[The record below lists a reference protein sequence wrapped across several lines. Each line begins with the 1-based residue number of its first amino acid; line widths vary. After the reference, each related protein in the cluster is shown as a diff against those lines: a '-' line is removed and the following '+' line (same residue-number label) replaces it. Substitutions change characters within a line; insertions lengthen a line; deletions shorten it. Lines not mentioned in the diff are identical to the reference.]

1 MTKALTLLSKE
12 NQMKQTAVRIC
23 KMKENDDLFVVVL
36 NFKTRDVLRKDK
48 CADIMSAKRQFD
60 VYAKQYA

>member
-1 MTKALTLLSKE
+1 MIHLWHKKRLNLDCNTE
-12 NQMKQTAVRIC
+12 N
-23 KMKENDDLFVVVL
+23 NYLFLVVL

-48 CADIMSAKRQFD
+48 CADIMCAKRQFD